1 MQLSNIKSE
10 PFLTIDNQSISLS
23 QSLTYLRASGDLQTF
38 LIKIIRQYLIEQELQ
53 FRIDLEILP
62 TQIDQA
68 VIDLRSKNHLVKS
81 EDFDSWLQLQQIN
94 YDDLRE
100 QIAVRL
106 KIEKLKAEVT
116 KPNLEEYFNAN
127 KALLNQVVL
136 SRIVV
141 ADLDLALTLRSQI
154 VEDNSRFELLAREHS
169 LTDDRLVNGMMG
181 LVTLGQLPEQ
191 IRQFVTT
198 ASPGELIGV
207 LEIDG
212 RYALLRVEQFIPASL
227 EGSLKHDLQDQ
238 LFEQWLEEKAQKL
251 TIKMHVD

>member
-1 MQLSNIKSE
+1 MEFK
-10 PFLTIDNQSISLS
+10 PFLTIDNQPITLAKA
-23 QSLTYLRASGDLQTF
+23 LAYLRATDALQPF
-38 LIKIIRQYLIEQELQ
+38 ILKIIRQHLLETELQ
-53 FRIDLEILP
+53 SRADLEIDP
-62 TQIDQA
+62 TIIEQA
-68 VIDLRSKNHLVKS
+68 VIDFRFENQLSDPDRFQEWLKTQGISYT
-81 EDFDSWLQLQQIN
+81 DFR
-94 YDDLRE
+94 Y
-100 QIAVRL
+100 QIAARL
-106 KIEKLKAEVT
+106 KIEKLKAKVT
-116 KPNLEEYFNAN
+116 EPKLEEYFNAN
-127 KALLNQVVL
+127 KALLDQVVL

-169 LTDDRLVNGMMG
+169 LTDDRLVNGRMG

-191 IRQFVTT
+191 IRHFVST

-227 EGSLKHDLQDQ
+227 EGSLKQKLQEQ

>member
-1 MQLSNIKSE
+1 MTSNIKSE
-10 PFLTIDNQSISLS
+10 PFLTIGEESISIS
-23 QSLTYLRASGDLQTF
+23 QALRYLRFNGDLQTF
-38 LIKIIRQYLIEQELQ
+38 ILKIIRQHLLETELQNCNKLEIAFTLIEQAIIDFRLENQLTNSNRFQEWLNTNNISYSEFHDQ
-53 FRIDLEILP
+53 F
-62 TQIDQA
+62 
-68 VIDLRSKNHLVKS
+68 VM
-81 EDFDSWLQLQQIN
+81 
-94 YDDLRE
+94 
-100 QIAVRL
+100 RL

-116 KPNLEEYFNAN
+116 EPKLEEYFHAN
-127 KALLNQVVL
+127 KALLDQVVL

-191 IRQFVTT
+191 IRHFVST

-227 EGSLKHDLQDQ
+227 EGSLKHELQEQ

>member
-1 MQLSNIKSE
+1 ME
-10 PFLTIDNQSISLS
+10 PHSFLTINDQSISLS
-23 QSLTYLRASGDLQTF
+23 QALAYLRATGDLQPF
-38 LIKIIRQYLIEQELQ
+38 LLKIILQHLLETELQ
-53 FRIDLEILP
+53 SRDDLEIDP
-62 TQIDQA
+62 TIIEQA
-68 VIDLRSKNHLVKS
+68 VIDFRFENQLNDPDRFQEWLKTQGLSYA
-81 EDFDSWLQLQQIN
+81 DFR
-94 YDDLRE
+94 Y
-100 QIAVRL
+100 QIAARL

-116 KPNLEEYFNAN
+116 EPKLEEYFNAN
-127 KALLNQVVL
+127 KTLLNQVVL

-169 LTDDRLVNGMMG
+169 LTDDRLVNGRMG

-191 IRQFVTT
+191 IRHFVTT

-227 EGSLKHDLQDQ
+227 EGSLKHELQEQ